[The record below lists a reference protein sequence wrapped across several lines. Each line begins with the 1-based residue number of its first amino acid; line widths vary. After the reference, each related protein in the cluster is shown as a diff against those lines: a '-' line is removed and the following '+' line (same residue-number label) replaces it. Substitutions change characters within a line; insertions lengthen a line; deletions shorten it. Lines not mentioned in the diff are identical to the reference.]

1 MTPDERTQTLNYTS
15 RRLEV
20 LSERLRVGSLR
31 MIGLQ
36 QMTRETSG
44 ELHELAETLSR
55 LEPS

>member
-1 MTPDERTQTLNYTS
+1 MTPDERAQALNYAS

-20 LSERLRVGSLR
+20 LSERLRIGSLR

-36 QMTRETSG
+36 QMTREISG

-55 LEPS
+55 LEQP